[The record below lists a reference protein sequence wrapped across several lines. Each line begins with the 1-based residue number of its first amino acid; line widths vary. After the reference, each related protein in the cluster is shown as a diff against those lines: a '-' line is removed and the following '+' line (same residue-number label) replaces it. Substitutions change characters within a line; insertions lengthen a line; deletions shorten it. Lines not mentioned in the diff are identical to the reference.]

1 MAQDSGMAGAESPG
15 MSHGAHVAGPGTG
28 HTTGQEGGGAHATV
42 GTYVLVGIILT
53 VITAV
58 EVAIF
63 YIPALAGVLVPVLLT
78 LSATKFVIVV
88 LFYMHLRYDH
98 ALFGRLFFGL
108 MGLALFV
115 VVSLV
120 ILFKYVPRFD
130 PY

>member
-1 MAQDSGMAGAESPG
+1 MEAEMSGQTAEQQ
-15 MSHGAHVAGPGTG
+15 HE
-28 HTTGQEGGGAHATV
+28 GQSHATV
-42 GTYVLVGIILT
+42 GTYVLIGVILT

-88 LFYMHLRYDH
+88 LFYMHLRYDS
-98 ALFGRLFFGL
+98 AVFSRVFFGPML
-108 MGLALFV
+108 LAFV
-115 VVSLV
+115 VIIGLLL
-120 ILFKYVPRFD
+120 LFKVAPHFS